1 MNQNQTPTTIT
12 LISVETGS
20 TVTLHYSHS
29 TPDSTTHFYSG
40 GREIYPFTNQ
50 QIEEKDS
57 GDDLYEMI

>member
-1 MNQNQTPTTIT
+1 MNQDQNTTTIT

-20 TVTLHYSHS
+20 PITLYYSHS
-29 TPDSTTHFYSG
+29 NPDSTIHFYSG
-40 GREIYPFTNQ
+40 GREVYPFTNQ